1 MENVETISN
10 HIMSLYAA
18 KMIAFT
24 KKSSQEEEAYFNVN
38 LEQESDTGAVYIHN
52 SRPGV
57 SVTDGPNYERRIDER
72 YLNPSNGSK
81 AYRLVNREIVFH
93 AYHCFV

>member
-24 KKSSQEEEAYFNVN
+24 KKSAQEEEAYFNVN

-57 SVTDGPNYERRIDER
+57 SVIDGPNYERRIDER
-72 YLNPSNGSK
+72 YLNSSTGSK
-81 AYRLVNREIVFH
+81 AYRMVS
-93 AYHCFV
+93 